1 MTNSPAAQDTGQRLR
16 QIFSGSF
23 LGLFSIGLTLALTI
37 TLSFNLVSRAQVS
50 VIVGEPAGQ
59 DIIAPQTIQFIS
71 QVETNQAINEAK
83 DSVLLVYTVADLSI
97 ARGQINQARA
107 VFNFVDV
114 VRADTMADETSKLRY
129 LGAIRGLTIEP
140 DIAEP
145 LLFLNSSEYEAV
157 RDDVIRIIG
166 EVMRNEIQ
174 GEANSL
180 NEARRLART
189 QISFNLTQ
197 AQERAVVG
205 LVQQFIVPNSFFN
218 AEATENNR
226 TVAAAAV
233 APVEKQVTRGERI
246 LRVGEEVTAAHI
258 EILEQLGLL
267 RPVTSWTGIGSAFML
282 SLLASGL
289 ITLYWQRFHL
299 SRYESA
305 RHLIILGL
313 LVLVFVLGAKLSV
326 PGRGLY
332 AYLFPASALTMIV
345 AVIYVDSRLAV
356 FVSIMAAALIGYL
369 AQQSLEFALY
379 VTIGPLIAALTLHE
393 QRVNAFFR
401 AGLTAAIGHSVVIL
415 IFRINQEP
423 QSAELLQLILF
434 SLLNGVISAS
444 LTLAGLFLIGSV
456 SGLTTFLLL
465 QDLSRLDHPLLK
477 ELLRRAPGT
486 YHHSLMVANLAEQ
499 AAEQID
505 GDSGLVRVGAF
516 YHDIGK
522 MQRPPFFI
530 ENQEGVNPHQT
541 LDPFSSARII
551 LNHVPDGLELAR
563 KHHLPN
569 RIQDFIA
576 EHHGNRVVLVFY
588 KKAVELYGEAKVDD
602 GRFRYKGPRPRSRET
617 GIVLLAD
624 SVEASSSALRPNTD
638 EGIEKL
644 VNKIVDD
651 HIQDGQLDDSGLTV
665 GDIKLIK
672 ESFAETLKG
681 RFHVRVVYPGNEELI
696 VPAGTQPQPLKA

>member
-1 MTNSPAAQDTGQRLR
+1 MTNSPVAQDTGQRLR

-23 LGLFSIGLTLALTI
+23 LGSFIIGLTLVLTI
-37 TLSFNLVSRAQVS
+37 VLSFNLVSRAQVS
-50 VIVGEPAGQ
+50 VVAGEPAGQ

-71 QVETNQAINEAK
+71 QVETEQAINEAK
-83 DSVLLVYTVADLSI
+83 AVVELVYTAADLSI

-107 VFNFVDV
+107 VFNFMDV
-114 VRADTMADETSKLRY
+114 VRADTMADENSKLGY
-129 LGAIRGLTIEP
+129 LQAISGLTIEP
-140 DIAEP
+140 DIAQT
-145 LLFLNSSEYEAV
+145 LLVLNNSEYGAV

-166 EVMRNEIQ
+166 EVMRNEIREEQ
-174 GEANSL
+174 NSL

-218 AEATENNR
+218 AEATENER
-226 TVAAAAV
+226 AIAAAGV
-233 APVEKQVTRGERI
+233 TPVEKRVIRGERI
-246 LRVGEEVTAAHI
+246 LRVGEEVTLAHI
-258 EILEQLGLL
+258 EVLEQLGLL
-267 RPVTSWTGIGSAFML
+267 RPVTSWTGISSAFML

-299 SRYESA
+299 LRYESA
-305 RHLIILGL
+305 RHFIILGL
-313 LVLVFVLGAKLSV
+313 LVLIFVLGAKLSV

-356 FVSIMAAALIGYL
+356 FVSIVVAALAGYL
-369 AQQSLEFALY
+369 AQQSLEFTLY
-379 VTIGPLIAALTLHE
+379 IAVGSLIAALTLHE

-401 AGLTAAIGHSVVIL
+401 AGLMAAIGHSVVIL

-423 QSAELLQLILF
+423 QPAELLQLILF
-434 SLLNGVISAS
+434 SLLNGVVSAS
-444 LTLAGLFLIGSV
+444 LTLAGLFLIGSL

-530 ENQEGVNPHQT
+530 ENQEGTNPHLT

-551 LNHVPDGLELAR
+551 LSHVPDGLELAR
-563 KHHLPN
+563 KYHLPN

-576 EHHGNRVVLVFY
+576 EHHGNRIVTVFY

-602 GRFRYKGPRPRSRET
+602 SRFRYKGPCPRSRET

-624 SVEASSSALRPNTD
+624 SVEASSSALRPNSD
-638 EGIEKL
+638 EAIEKL

-651 HIQDGQLDDSGLTV
+651 HVQDGQLNDSGLTV

-672 ESFAETLKG
+672 ESFIETLKG
-681 RFHVRVVYPGNEELI
+681 RFHVRVVYPGNEELV